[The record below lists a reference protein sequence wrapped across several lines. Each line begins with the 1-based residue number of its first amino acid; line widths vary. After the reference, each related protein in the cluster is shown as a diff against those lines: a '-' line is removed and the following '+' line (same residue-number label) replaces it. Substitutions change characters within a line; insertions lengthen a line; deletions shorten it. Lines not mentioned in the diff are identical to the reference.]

1 MLFSHF
7 YQQEGRFPI
16 SQSHN
21 IAQLFLFYST
31 LLNTIGHD
39 LQKSLIV
46 LALCIQ
52 VSPTGKPCP
61 CAAGAGTEMLTVPPP
76 SPLLPHP
83 HTPCAHFHIPGIHT
97 FIARGESLQRE
108 HIAGVLLIYH
118 EAQLAANT
126 YF

>member
-1 MLFSHF
+1 MEISH
-7 YQQEGRFPI
+7 

-21 IAQLFLFYST
+21 TAQVFLLYSA

-39 LQKSLIV
+39 LQESLTV
-46 LALCIQ
+46 HYS
-52 VSPTGKPCP
+52 VSRSLLQQNLGAR
-61 CAAGAGTEMLTVPPP
+61 AAGARTEMLTVPPP
-76 SPLLPHP
+76 SPLLSHP
-83 HTPCAHFHIPGIHT
+83 RTPCAHFHIPGIHT

-108 HIAGVLLIYH
+108 HVAGVLLIYH